1 MCIRIR
7 FAPRDQLGDLYDDKR
22 QLLTLP
28 DDLSLTTLFTLR
40 AARVLLAELGVE
52 QDTFGARCWCGEEV
66 VLLPAI
72 PTQRRS
78 DEVAH
83 NAA

>member
-1 MCIRIR
+1 MRIR

-28 DDLSLTTLFTLR
+28 DDLSLTVLFTLS
-40 AARVLLAELGVE
+40 AVRVLLRELGIE
-52 QDTFGARCWCGEEV
+52 QDNFGARCWCGEEV
-66 VLLPAI
+66 ELLASI

-78 DEVAH
+78 NEVIHLGA
-83 NAA
+83 